1 MKRPDNNRPD
11 RVFGDLLQ
19 WAELHRIDLE
29 TALVNAAKVY
39 LAVQGA
45 AGYAEI
51 HEI

>member
-1 MKRPDNNRPD
+1 MKRQDHSRPD

-19 WAELHRIDLE
+19 WAELHRIDME
-29 TALVNAAKVY
+29 TALVNAAEAY
-39 LAVQGA
+39 LTIQGA